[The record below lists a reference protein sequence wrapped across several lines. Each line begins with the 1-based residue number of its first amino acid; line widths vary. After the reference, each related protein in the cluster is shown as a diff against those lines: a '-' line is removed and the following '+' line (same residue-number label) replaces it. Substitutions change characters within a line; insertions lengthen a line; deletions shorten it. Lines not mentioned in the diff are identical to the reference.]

1 MLCCWC
7 DHAATTYLI
16 PDGRG
21 GMDMACPNHAVAW
34 GHLYRRSVPIAASI
48 DRAVARLE
56 LLPA

>member
-1 MLCCWC
+1 VLCSWC

-21 GMDMACPNHAVAW
+21 GLDMACPTHAVVW

-48 DRAVARLE
+48 KRAAPLLE